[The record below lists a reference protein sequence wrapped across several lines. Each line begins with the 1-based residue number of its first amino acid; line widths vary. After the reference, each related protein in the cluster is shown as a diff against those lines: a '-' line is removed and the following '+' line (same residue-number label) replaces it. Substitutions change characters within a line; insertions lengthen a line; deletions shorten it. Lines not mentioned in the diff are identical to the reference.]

1 MIMADS
7 QIPIRTLD
15 VLAIGVYLGGMIGIA
30 LYFARRNTNTEE
42 YFVGGRSFAG
52 WVIGLSM
59 LGTIVSSSTFL
70 ALPAAAYA
78 LDWRQLSVNLV
89 LPLVAVLAVVF
100 FIPLFRH
107 GRMTSAF
114 EYLGLR
120 YGPVPR
126 LYGTVSFIVMQ
137 LIRTAQVLFLVSLP
151 IQFLTGAPLAMVIV
165 AAGIFVAFYTI
176 VGGIDA
182 VIWTDVIQALVLIVG
197 GVICAGYVILALP
210 GGFSEILE
218 IGAAHDKFSLGSF
231 DWDLGR
237 RTFWTVSLLGVVNW
251 LAIYGGDQN
260 LVQRYVSAR
269 SLYEARKATIIY
281 SAVALPMWAFF
292 FFVGTSLFVFYR
304 AFPDPQTAGLEAD
317 QVLPYFILGHIPAGV
332 AGLVIAAI
340 IAAAMSTL
348 DSSLNAIATVTV
360 VDLLKPFLARGR
372 SDRFYLR
379 AARLTAALAAALMIA
394 GALLFAV
401 LPKESMND
409 VSLIVTSVFGGCLMG
424 LFMLGFFT
432 RRVDGTAATVALVL
446 AVALNGYL
454 GLGVL
459 GALPDGW
466 TLPIHSYW
474 TAALVNA
481 SFIVLAYLI
490 SLVRRRP
497 SPLTPPS
504 PTVGEG
510 ASADAKL
517 EGLTVWTMSGNCGSK
532 HV

>member
-1 MIMADS
+1 MADLP
-7 QIPIRTLD
+7 IPIRTLD
-15 VLAIGVYLGGMIGIA
+15 WIAILVYLGGMVGIA
-30 LYFARRNTNTEE
+30 LHFARRNTSTEE

-78 LDWRQLSVNLV
+78 LDWRQLSVNLA
-89 LPLVAVLAVVF
+89 LPFVAVLAVVV
-100 FIPLFRH
+100 FIPLFRR

-137 LIRTAQVLFLVSLP
+137 VIRMAQVLFLVSLP
-151 IQFLTGAPLAMVIV
+151 LQFLTGAPLAAVIV
-165 AAGIFVAFYTI
+165 AAGVFVAFYTI

-182 VIWTDVIQALVLIVG
+182 VIWTDVIQALVLIG
-197 GVICAGYVILALP
+197 GGLICAAYVVLALP
-210 GGFSEILE
+210 GGFAQVIEV
-218 IGAAHDKFSLGSF
+218 GVAHDKFSWGSF

-237 RTFWTVSLLGVVNW
+237 RTFWTVALLGVVNW

-281 SAVALPMWAFF
+281 SAIALPMWAFF
-292 FFVGTSLFVFYR
+292 FFVGTSLFVFYQT
-304 AFPDPQTAGLEAD
+304 FPNELSPGLEPD
-317 QVLPYFILGHIPAGV
+317 QVLPSFILSHIPAGV

-360 VDLLKPFLARGR
+360 VDLLKPFLAPGR
-372 SDRFYLR
+372 SDRYYLG
-379 AARLTAALAAALMIA
+379 AARLTATLAAVLMIA
-394 GALLFAV
+394 GALVFAV

-409 VSLIVTSVFGGCLMG
+409 VSLIVTSIFGGCLMG

-432 RRVDGTAATVALVL
+432 RRVDGAAATIALIL
-446 AVALNGYL
+446 AIVFNLYL
-454 GLGVL
+454 GLSAL
-459 GALPDGW
+459 GGLPEG
-466 TLPIHSYW
+466 LAPPVHSYW
-474 TAALVNA
+474 TGFLVNA
-481 SFIVLAYLI
+481 LFVVLAYSI

-497 SPLTPPS
+497 
-504 PTVGEG
+504 PTGL
-510 ASADAKL
+510 A
-517 EGLTVWTMSGNCGSK
+517 GLTVWTMREPTGERI
-532 HV
+532 

>member
-1 MIMADS
+1 VALLIYLVG
-7 QIPIRTLD
+7 TL
-15 VLAIGVYLGGMIGIA
+15 GIA

-70 ALPAAAYA
+70 ALPAAAFA
-78 LDWRQLSVNLV
+78 LDWRQLSVNLA
-89 LPLVAVLAVVF
+89 LPFVAILAVAV
-100 FIPLFRH
+100 FIPLFRR

-126 LYGTVSFIVMQ
+126 LYGAVSFIVMQ
-137 LIRTAQVLFLVSLP
+137 LIRAAQVLFLVSLP
-151 IQFLTGAPLAMVIV
+151 VQFLTGASLETVIV
-165 AAGIFVAFYTI
+165 AAGVFVALYTI

-197 GVICAGYVILALP
+197 GAICAGYVILALP
-210 GGFSEILE
+210 GGLAQTLE
-218 IGAAHDKFSLGSF
+218 VASAHDKFSLGSF

-237 RTFWTVSLLGVVNW
+237 RTFWTVALLGVVNW

-269 SLYEARKATIIY
+269 STREARKATIIY
-281 SAVALPMWAFF
+281 SAVALPMWVFF

-304 AFPDPQTAGLEAD
+304 VFPDVVVSGLEAD
-317 QVLPYFILGHIPAGV
+317 QVLPYFILHHIPAGV

-348 DSSLNAIATVTV
+348 DSSINAIATVAV
-360 VDLLKPFLARGR
+360 VDLVRPFRPTRR
-372 SDRFYLR
+372 SDRDDLR
-379 AARLTAALAAALMIA
+379 AARAIASAAAAVMVL
-394 GALLFAV
+394 GALLFAR

-409 VSLIVTSVFGGCLMG
+409 VSLTVTSIFGGCLMG

-432 RRVDGTAATVALVL
+432 RRVDGTSATYALL
-446 AVALNGYL
+446 AAVAFNIYL
-454 GLGVL
+454 GLGAL
-459 GALPDGW
+459 GFLPEGLAFP
-466 TLPIHSYW
+466 THSYW
-474 TAALVNA
+474 VGFLVNA
-481 SFIVLAYLI
+481 AFILLAYLV
-490 SLVRRRP
+490 SLVRRAP
-497 SPLTPPS
+497 
-504 PTVGEG
+504 E
-510 ASADAKL
+510 ADL
-517 EGLTVWTMSGNCGSK
+517 EGLTVWTMSKAGDAGQDTTALGENRR
-532 HV
+532 